1 MRYLLLTLG
10 WFSLAIGLIGAFLP
24 VLPTVPFLLL
34 AVWAFAQSS
43 PRISARIMRHPTFGP
58 PIRAWRRRGVVSR
71 KAKVWAVAAMACGVL
86 WALWLGLPPLIIVL
100 QASVCTGIGAWLVT
114 RPES

>member
-1 MRYLLLTLG
+1 MRYLLLALG
-10 WFSLAIGLIGAFLP
+10 WVSLAFGIVGAFLP
-24 VLPTVPFLLL
+24 VMPTVPFLLL

-71 KAKVWAVAAMACGVL
+71 KAKIWACAAMACGVG
-86 WALWLGLPPLIIVL
+86 WALWLGLAPAIIAAQVL
-100 QASVCTGIGAWLVT
+100 ACTGIGAWLVT
-114 RPES
+114 RPEA